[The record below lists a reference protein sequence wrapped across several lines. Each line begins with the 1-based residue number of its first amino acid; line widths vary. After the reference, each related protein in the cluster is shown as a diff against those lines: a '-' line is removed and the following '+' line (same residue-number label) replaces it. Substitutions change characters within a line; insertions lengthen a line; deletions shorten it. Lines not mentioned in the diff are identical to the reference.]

1 MEGDNNTMKRK
12 VCGILTAI
20 ILGGVTVNLVGQPAF
35 AEKVDNTQMIVVQK
49 AGQESDENKTVK
61 QYKQESM
68 LRDVKI
74 TRQQSVEAALLQV
87 PGIVMKTELEC
98 ERGQAVYTIG
108 IVDADSVWHKVSVD
122 ADSGSII
129 KVKQE
134 AKKKY
139 YEDKDGEH
147 KKLTAVELAQE
158 ARLSPQQGI
167 DIVLQQIQG
176 SVVKIELEEERGEA
190 VYKIEVVD
198 ADGYKHKAVVEASSG
213 AILKIK

>member
-1 MEGDNNTMKRK
+1 MKRK

-35 AEKVDNTQMIVVQK
+35 AEKVDNAQAVMVQT
-49 AGQESDENKTVK
+49 AGQESSQTKAVK
-61 QYKQESM
+61 KIKQESM

-74 TRQQSVEAALLQV
+74 TRQQSVETALLQV
-87 PGIVMKTELEC
+87 PGVVMKTELEC
-98 ERGQAVYTIG
+98 ERGQAVYNIG
-108 IVDADSVWHKVSVD
+108 IVDADSVWHKVLVD
-122 ADSGSII
+122 ADSGLIL

-147 KKLTAVELAQE
+147 KKLTAIELAQE
-158 ARLSPQQGI
+158 AKISPQQGI
-167 DIVLQQIQG
+167 DIVSQQIQG
-176 SVVKIELEEERGEA
+176 SVVKVELEEEQGEA

-198 ADGYKHKAVVEASSG
+198 TDGYKHKAVVEASSG